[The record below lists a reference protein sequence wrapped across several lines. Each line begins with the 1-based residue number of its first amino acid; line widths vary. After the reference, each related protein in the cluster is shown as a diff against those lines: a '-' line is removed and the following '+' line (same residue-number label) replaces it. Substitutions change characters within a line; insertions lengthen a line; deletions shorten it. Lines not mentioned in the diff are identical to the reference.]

1 MCEIVLF
8 CPEIP
13 PNTGSIM
20 RLCVMRREMELS
32 PFPDADHLPGG
43 HRPGQEISPF
53 GHDARPLR

>member
-1 MCEIVLF
+1 MFEIVLF

-32 PFPDADHLPGG
+32 PFPDAGDLPRI
-43 HRPGQEISPF
+43 HR
-53 GHDARPLR
+53 ARQKTRPILHQLRALR